1 MCWDVTNSSHP
12 QESAANKG
20 RGQTLGWHSTI
31 ITKHFGMFITVQY
44 CHSSI
49 SANNTATLSL
59 PGILPKPDKCNI

>member
-44 CHSSI
+44 
-49 SANNTATLSL
+49 
-59 PGILPKPDKCNI
+59 